1 MFAGRAGQGLLTS
14 LCAGRLLRHCFRKA
28 VALCL
33 DRFLIAVTAHR
44 AGVGFLACLR
54 AGRFLRH
61 FRLILVRK
69 LFDFLSIG
77 VAAFRAGVGGLAC
90 CRTGRFLRHFRFI
103 LVRKL
108 FDFLGKGVAAF
119 GAGIGPLARL
129 CAGRLLRHFRL
140 ILVRKLFDFLGIG
153 VAAFRA
159 GIGLFAR
166 LCAGRLLCHLFC
178 VEVTERNLFLI
189 ALRAAGAGPGFNT
202 GFRAGC
208 CCVCTYKRVH
218 MRCPE
223 GHQSSSCLELCVL
236 QRLRSAVGRYSAFYS
251 LDLFLYILGFYG
263 LFLRRTLGAVILHL
277 GDGDLD
283 SRRLFRGDRDDL
295 LGVVSVGII
304 GINSRIA

>member
-1 MFAGRAGQGLLTS
+1 M
-14 LCAGRLLRHCFRKA
+14 
-28 VALCL
+28 ALCL

-54 AGRFLRH
+54 TGRFLRH

-69 LFDFLSIG
+69 LFDFLSIA
-77 VAAFRAGVGGLAC
+77 VTAHRAGVGGLAC
-90 CRTGRFLRHFRFI
+90 CRTGRF
-103 LVRKL
+103 
-108 FDFLGKGVAAF
+108 
-119 GAGIGPLARL
+119 
-129 CAGRLLRHFRL
+129 LRHFRL

-153 VAAFRA
+153 VAAFGA

-189 ALRAAGAGPGFNT
+189 AFRAAGTGPGFNT

-263 LFLRRTLGAVILHL
+263 LFLRRTRGAVILHL

-283 SRRLFRGDRDDL
+283 GCRLSIGDRDDL

>member
-1 MFAGRAGQGLLTS
+1 MSQ
-14 LCAGRLLRHCFRKA
+14 
-28 VALCL
+28 
-33 DRFLIAVTAHR
+33 
-44 AGVGFLACLR
+44 
-54 AGRFLRH
+54 
-61 FRLILVRK
+61 

-90 CRTGRFLRHFRFI
+90 CRTGRFLRHFR
-103 LVRKL
+103 
-108 FDFLGKGVAAF
+108 
-119 GAGIGPLARL
+119 
-129 CAGRLLRHFRL
+129 L

-153 VAAFRA
+153 VAAFGA

-189 ALRAAGAGPGFNT
+189 ALRAAGTGPGFNT

-208 CCVCTYKRVH
+208 SRVCAYKRVY
-218 MRCPE
+218 MRRCPK